1 MLKKIFN
8 PLGIKF
14 RSGFRRLPPK
24 NKKTSVRNLPAR
36 VIYKNNPQIGTQLMG
51 AFGMQM
57 PYLFISFGNHNN
69 NKNINP
75 TKYSV
80 VRPNLSNGKTIK
92 RLQFGKVY
100 KYGQYNQNNYNVNNT
115 RMVRTGVLSNINIS
129 DNAAPKSMF
138 IYRLVFLTSENPGP
152 SRNTV
157 SLGKQGKYVI
167 FFKSEKAVKEFLK
180 KSKNISNN
188 NVWGFNGLNRSSYTK
203 IPLEKT
209 INRNLYSNNS
219 MKINYF
225 NI

>member
-1 MLKKIFN
+1 MLKKVLN

-14 RSGFRRLPPK
+14 RSGFRRLPPPPK
-24 NKKTSVRNLPAR
+24 TKKTSVRNLPGDA
-36 VIYKNNPQIGTQLMG
+36 IYHNNPQIGTQLMG

-57 PYLFISFGNHNN
+57 PYLFISFDNFNV
-69 NKNINP
+69 NK

-80 VRPNLSNGKTIK
+80 VRPKPSNGKTTK

-115 RMVRTGVLSNINIS
+115 RMVRNGVLSNINIS

-138 IYRLVFLTSENPGP
+138 IYRLVFLTTEEPGP

-157 SLGKQGKYVI
+157 SLGKQVKYVI

-180 KSKNISNN
+180 KSKNMSNN
-188 NVWGFNGLNRSSYTK
+188 KVWSFNGLNSSSYIK

-209 INRNLYSNNS
+209 ISRNLNSNNS
-219 MKINYF
+219 IMKINYF